1 MAAIITSHF
10 RTLNANNFK
19 DSVADPANSYY
30 LFVGKS
36 DAWSADIDDTTDS
49 EAPTPLD
56 MTVEIND
63 AYQNMSAL
71 KKITANDIS
80 NVMPRH
86 ASVSNVDTSLT
97 WVSGASF
104 VAWDDQDPDIYS
116 KPFYTITDE
125 YKVYKCIRAG
135 AGTSTNKPT
144 STETAPF
151 SGADTYLWKFMYTV
165 ATADAVKF
173 LTNFYIPVKT
183 VTLPVTVTSA
193 TSNLTTTVTKV
204 VGVAGQLSATDAT
217 QYGNQNSNA
226 ALKGKIYRYVVTNGG
241 SLYATAP
248 TVTVTGDGT
257 GALATATINGQGNVT
272 AVTVTVTGEGF
283 DINAGS
289 NYSVANVTFTAPAA
303 GGTLAVARAVL
314 SPANGHGSNPVEEL
328 GGFYSGLSTSLTGA
342 EGTDFIIN
350 NSFRQLGIV
359 KNPFNHGTGVILT
372 NAGSGYSGVP
382 AVTFS
387 SGAAAATAIMS
398 GGTVIGITVTN
409 GGTGYTV
416 APTVTIDA
424 PAGGGTQ
431 ATATATLVNGAVAKA
446 VATASTLKA
455 LKGMKVSAATG
466 LVIGSFFTA
475 TNGAKA
481 YLDSW
486 DTATGAIRYHQ
497 NDKTGYGTFVVTTSP
512 SQTITGQGGGTATI
526 DSFQN
531 PEVDRFSGK
540 IIFVENRAPINR
552 SASQIE
558 DIKVITEF

>member
-10 RTLNANNFK
+10 RSLNANNFK
-19 DSVADPANSYY
+19 DSVADLANSYY
-30 LFVGKS
+30 LFLGKS
-36 DAWSADIDDTTDS
+36 DAWSANLATTTDS

-56 MTVEIND
+56 TIVEIND

-71 KKITANDIS
+71 KKIAAGDVS

-86 ASVSNVDTSLT
+86 ASVSNVDVSLT
-97 WVSGASF
+97 WVSGATY

-116 KPFYTITDE
+116 KPYYIITDE
-125 YKVYKCIRAG
+125 YKVYKCIKAG
-135 AGTSTNKPT
+135 SGTSTSKPVD
-144 STETAPF
+144 TATVAPVLL
-151 SGADTYLWKFMYTV
+151 GDGYLWKYMYTV
-165 ATADAVKF
+165 ATVDATKF
-173 LTNFYIPVKT
+173 LTNFYVPVKT
-183 VTLPVTVTSA
+183 VALPVVT
-193 TSNLTTTVTKV
+193 TSSTAGSVTTVVKT
-204 VGVAGQLSATDAT
+204 VGVAGDLSEADQT
-217 QYGNQNSNA
+217 QYANQNANIA

-241 SLYATAP
+241 TGYAAAP
-248 TVTVTGDGT
+248 TVTVVGDGT
-257 GALATATINGQGNVT
+257 AALATATVAGGVVT
-272 AVTVTVTGEGF
+272 GVTVAVSGSGF
-283 DINAGS
+283 NTNAGS
-289 NYSVANVTFTAPAA
+289 NYSVANVTFTPVS
-303 GGTLAVARAVL
+303 GGTGAVARAVL

-526 DSFQN
+526 DSLQN

-558 DIKVITEF
+558 DIRVITEF